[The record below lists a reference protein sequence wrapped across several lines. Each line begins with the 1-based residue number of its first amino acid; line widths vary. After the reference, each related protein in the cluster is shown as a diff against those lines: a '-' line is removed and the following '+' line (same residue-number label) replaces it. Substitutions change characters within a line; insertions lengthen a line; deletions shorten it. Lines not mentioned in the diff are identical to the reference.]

1 MGSVMV
7 VNFHFHSV
15 CSFDGEHSLAEMC
28 RGAVSRG
35 VTRLCL
41 TDHCDL
47 VDEFGEPCDEFS
59 WGDVEQQ
66 LELTRAELPGLDL
79 RKGVELGQAIL
90 RPAAAEQV
98 LARPGIDFVLGSMHN
113 DPGLGDYYCIHPAD
127 RAEGQAL
134 LETYLQSL
142 LALAKTDYFDSLAHL
157 TYPLRYM
164 NGREGL
170 GVSIAPCSDLVR
182 EILRTLAERGKA
194 LELNTSG
201 YRTLGE
207 PMPGETIFRWYR
219 ELGGELVTIGSDAH
233 VPEHMAEGL
242 ERGMELLRQAG
253 FRYLTLYKNRIPQQI
268 TL

>member
-1 MGSVMV
+1 MGRVMF

-15 CSFDGEHSLAEMC
+15 CSFDGEYSLAEMC
-28 RGAVSRG
+28 RGALSRG
-35 VTRLCL
+35 VTGLCL

-47 VDEFGEPCDEFS
+47 VDEFGAPCDEFS
-59 WGDVEQQ
+59 WEDVEQQ
-66 LELTRAELPGLDL
+66 LELARTEFPGLDL
-79 RKGVELGQAIL
+79 RKGVELGQAVL
-90 RPAAAEQV
+90 RPEAAERV
-98 LARPGIDFVLGSMHN
+98 LARSGIDFVLGSMHN
-113 DPGLGDYYCIHPAD
+113 DPKLGDYYCLHPVG
-127 RAEGQAL
+127 RAEGQRL

-142 LALAKTDYFDSLAHL
+142 LELAKTDYFDSLAHL

-170 GVSIAPCSDLVR
+170 GVSLAPYGDLVR

-207 PMPGETIFRWYR
+207 PMPGEEIFRWYR

-242 ERGMELLRQAG
+242 EQGMELLQSAG
-253 FRYLTLYKNRIPQQI
+253 FRYLTLYRDRTPQQMK
-268 TL
+268 L